1 MDLQELM
8 VLAAVAVLVEIIRQ
22 MVMVPV
28 VMVVLASL

>member
-1 MDLQELM
+1 MDLQEPM
-8 VLAAVAVLVEIIRQ
+8 VLAAAVVLVEIIRQ

>member
-8 VLAAVAVLVEIIRQ
+8 VLAAVVVLVEIIRQ

>member
-8 VLAAVAVLVEIIRQ
+8 VLAAVVVLVEIIRQ

-28 VMVVLASL
+28 VTVVLALL